1 MKDTWL
7 PQRTSIRMLALAAR
21 VPEALQLALG
31 RPLLLSQ
38 R

>member
-7 PQRTSIRMLALAAR
+7 PQRTSIRLLRLPR
-21 VPEALQLALG
+21 VSQKRCSWLG